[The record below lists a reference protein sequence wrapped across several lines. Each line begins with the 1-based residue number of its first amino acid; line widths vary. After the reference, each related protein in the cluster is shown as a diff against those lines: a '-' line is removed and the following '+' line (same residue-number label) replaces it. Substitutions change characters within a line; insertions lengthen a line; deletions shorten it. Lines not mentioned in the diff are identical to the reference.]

1 MLLAAFY
8 AARHNLCFSIICKP
22 GLGCPCPVSYLRGL
36 ALHCLFPSISGWMSG
51 ALSHTLCVPRYLF
64 ASSFL
69 CFLYP
74 SAHSSFPCRTKDSYW
89 FSPSPKKNFQLL
101 WPLLTSVRSALSHNN
116 VYSFRSIPYRP
127 PWVPHISFPP
137 SICRIYCTWFRV
149 AIGLHLV
156 RQTYPHV
163 QPSMRFLFV
172 RPEVCP
178 WVSKFPT
185 SGFLQIPPH
194 DGHPYLRLYPSRYRA
209 DLELAPLRNV
219 RRQAHR
225 YNVGKRT

>member
-1 MLLAAFY
+1 MLLAVFY

-89 FSPSPKKNFQLL
+89 FSPSPKKTSSYYGLCWLL
-101 WPLLTSVRSALSHNN
+101 YVQRYLPVTVALFRAFRTDLSGYHTFLSLHPSAAFTAYDSV
-116 VYSFRSIPYRP
+116 
-127 PWVPHISFPP
+127 
-137 SICRIYCTWFRV
+137 
-149 AIGLHLV
+149 
-156 RQTYPHV
+156 
-163 QPSMRFLFV
+163 
-172 RPEVCP
+172 
-178 WVSKFPT
+178 
-185 SGFLQIPPH
+185 
-194 DGHPYLRLYPSRYRA
+194 
-209 DLELAPLRNV
+209 
-219 RRQAHR
+219 
-225 YNVGKRT
+225 